1 MKFRIFSVTIA
12 ALLLLS
18 INAWASYQSNIT
30 YDYTQSGAN
39 SYTFTL
45 DVHNN
50 ATGVAPGRIDQFF
63 VNLDADSNSSN
74 YQNIVWNSFNSPT
87 WGSDALQPGGFGASG
102 NIVAYTQN
110 LGDGID
116 AGSSLSGFSFSFDYF
131 GTLAPSQQLFSFSA
145 DFDTTLD
152 ALGNPVPTFST
163 GFLNSDGL
171 PNQIEFARIPENPG
185 AVPEPSTVLLLG
197 LGLSAMVCLRRKLR
211 L

>member
-18 INAWASYQSNIT
+18 INAWASYQANIT
-30 YDYTQSGAN
+30 YDFTQSGAN
-39 SYTFTL
+39 SYTFNL
-45 DVHNN
+45 DVHNTS
-50 ATGVAPGRIDQFF
+50 TGVAPGRIDQFF

-87 WGSDALQPGGFGASG
+87 WGSDALQPGGFGAPG
-102 NIVAYTQN
+102 NVVAYTQN

-116 AGSSLSGFSFSFDYF
+116 PGTALGLFSFSFDYF

-152 ALGNPVPTFST
+152 SLGNPVPTFST

-171 PNQIEFARIPENPG
+171 PNQIVFAPREENPG
-185 AVPEPSTVLLLG
+185 TVPEPSTVLLLG
-197 LGLSAMVCLRRKLR
+197 LGLSAMVCARRKLR
-211 L
+211 R